1 MWIDSGK
8 QGKRSTRRE
17 HPEEVAQGKM
27 AMRKLGQ
34 ITLIYERE
42 SRATTEEVSV
52 METEEQAQVES
63 RKL

>member
-1 MWIDSGK
+1 M
-8 QGKRSTRRE
+8 
-17 HPEEVAQGKM
+17 AQGKM
-27 AMRKLGQ
+27 AMRKLCQ

-63 RKL
+63 KKL

>member
-1 MWIDSGK
+1 M
-8 QGKRSTRRE
+8 
-17 HPEEVAQGKM
+17 AQGKM